1 MAPERPFDPDSGP
14 MRVLA
19 AVLALA
25 VWQLAAVA
33 VNNRLLLV
41 GPVEVAARLV
51 RLALQWDFWQT
62 VWFTFTR
69 VTGGF
74 LLGFLL
80 ALVLAAVSARFPLVH
95 TLLRPYLL
103 AVKTVPVASFI
114 VIALLWLSGRQLSIF
129 IAFLMVLPVLY
140 ANALQGFRSADP
152 QLLEMARVFRMGS
165 LPRFACICAPA
176 LRRHLLPA
184 CRVALGLCW
193 KAGVAAEVIGVASGS
208 MGGKL
213 YDAKVY
219 LEIVDL
225 FAWTLV
231 IVVVSVGFEKV
242 FVKLLECFLKWLE
255 ERAWTLF

>member
-1 MAPERPFDPDSGP
+1 

-41 GPVEVAARLV
+41 GPVEVAARLGQLV
-51 RLALQWDFWQT
+51 LQRDFWQT

-114 VIALLWLSGRQLSIF
+114 VIALLWLFQV
-129 IAFLMVLPVLY
+129 VLLDSFY
-140 ANALQGFRSADP
+140 RYNKQRL
-152 QLLEMARVFRMGS
+152 
-165 LPRFACICAPA
+165 
-176 LRRHLLPA
+176 
-184 CRVALGLCW
+184 
-193 KAGVAAEVIGVASGS
+193 
-208 MGGKL
+208 
-213 YDAKVY
+213 
-219 LEIVDL
+219 
-225 FAWTLV
+225 
-231 IVVVSVGFEKV
+231 VSVTA
-242 FVKLLECFLKWLE
+242 FVIRQRF
-255 ERAWTLF
+255 

>member
-1 MAPERPFDPDSGP
+1 

-41 GPVEVAARLV
+41 GPVEVAVRLV

-74 LLGFLL
+74 CLGFLL

-140 ANALQGFRSADP
+140 SNFLEGIRAADGK
-152 QLLEMARVFRMGS
+152 LLEMAKVFRMP
-165 LPRFACICAPA
+165 LTRRIRCIYAPA
-176 LRRHLLPA
+176 MEPYVNAA
-184 CRVALGLCW
+184 CGAALGLCW
-193 KAGVAAEVIGVASGS
+193 KAGVAAELIGVSRGS
-208 MGGKL
+208 MGGRM
-213 YDAKVY
+213 YEAKIY
-219 LEIVDL
+219 LETADL
-225 FAWTLV
+225 FAWTV
-231 IVVVSVGFEKV
+231 MVVAVSVCFEKLV
-242 FVKLLECFLKWLE
+242 RGILARLFRMLEG
-255 ERAWTLF
+255 RAWISG

>member
-1 MAPERPFDPDSGP
+1 M
-14 MRVLA
+14 
-19 AVLALA
+19 
-25 VWQLAAVA
+25 
-33 VNNRLLLV
+33 
-41 GPVEVAARLV
+41 
-51 RLALQWDFWQT
+51 
-62 VWFTFTR
+62 
-69 VTGGF
+69 
-74 LLGFLL
+74 
-80 ALVLAAVSARFPLVH
+80 
-95 TLLRPYLL
+95 
-103 AVKTVPVASFI
+103 
-114 VIALLWLSGRQLSIF
+114 
-129 IAFLMVLPVLY
+129 LY

-176 LRRHLLPA
+176 LRRYLLPA

-231 IVVVSVGFEKV
+231 IVVVSVAFEKV

-255 ERAWTLF
+255 EQAWTLF